1 MQLIVVLI
9 VRAAL
14 ERPRLRVSVEDAVGE
29 REVHEGVQQQ
39 EVAPEDMEAV
49 AEHSAHEARH
59 APLPHAPLRL
69 QRAAGASLPHEMN
82 PSRNWSDPREHTSTT
97 AE

>member
-1 MQLIVVLI
+1 MSVVEMQLIVVLI

-69 QRAAGASLPHEMN
+69 QRAAGASREGLPRG
-82 PSRNWSDPREHTSTT
+82 PASG
-97 AE
+97 

>member
-69 QRAAGASLPHEMN
+69 QRAAGASRVGPV
-82 PSRNWSDPREHTSTT
+82 PAAPAPPPVSDHWPPDQR
-97 AE
+97 